1 MKLYFLIVLA
11 ALLRDTEA
19 FRNGFCNAGHRV
31 SKVKHTHLSM
41 VQSNVAMPALSST
54 MTSGKIVSWAK
65 KVGDKVSS
73 GDVLLVVESDKAD
86 MDVEAYEDGYLAKI
100 ITPEGGT
107 AAVGDAV
114 AIIVSDKSEIG
125 NVGAAAPT
133 GGAVATQATTTTQ
146 GQAATTSSTSGG
158 GAAKPAGC
166 EGIMM
171 PALSST
177 MTRCVHHLSNFL
189 TCYC

>member
-1 MKLYFLIVLA
+1 MKLSILLLITVFVILQQ
-11 ALLRDTEA
+11 ESQA
-19 FRNGFCNAGHRV
+19 FRFGFNNVGHRV
-31 SKVKHTHLSM
+31 SKGKHAAVLSM
-41 VQSNVAMPALSST
+41 AQSNVAMPALSST
-54 MTSGKIVSWAK
+54 MTSGKIVSWSK

-86 MDVEAYEDGYLAKI
+86 MDVEAFEDGYLASI

-107 AAVGDAV
+107 ANVGDTV

-125 NVGAAAPT
+125 SV
-133 GGAVATQATTTTQ
+133 GAVAQKAATPAAALA
-146 GQAATTSSTSGG
+146 AATTAASTVTSGG
-158 GAAKPAGC
+158 GASRPAGC

-177 MTRCVHHLSNFL
+177 MTR
-189 TCYC
+189 